1 MLFPARTPGQN
12 FCFYGAQRRGCTT
25 FARETIY
32 FFITSIL
39 WKSIIFWYL
48 HSGKC
53 GVARATDRERSVQP
67 MLCVV
72 ATPLYI
78 YKLWAMDGEKFAT
91 DSGYDDFTFFRLSLF
106 CLFAFLSFNSF
117 SDLFSFLFLIFCLY
131 HNKRWKQKSIINF
144 IRNKF

>member
-12 FCFYGAQRRGCTT
+12 FCFYGAQRQGCTT
-25 FARETIY
+25 FAGETIY

-67 MLCVV
+67 MLCAVE
-72 ATPLYI
+72 TPLYI
-78 YKLWAMDGEKFAT
+78 YKLWGTDAEKFAT
-91 DSGYDDFTFFRLSLF
+91 SSGHNHFTSFRLSLF
-106 CLFAFLSFNSF
+106 CLFVFCFFCLFLFAFLSFNSF
-117 SDLFSFLFLIFCLY
+117 FALFSFFFYLFNLLSFS
-131 HNKRWKQKSIINF
+131 WK
-144 IRNKF
+144 